1 MKTII
6 ATVLFAITAQPAAA
20 SEELG
25 AFVAGIITGAIV
37 GSSKSQHTHG
47 YPTHNYPTHSHA
59 PSRHMEYGDRVWNP
73 NVACYTRPEYQHNWV
88 ITRWYNC
95 YDQVIRV
102 EKHRR

>member
-20 SEELG
+20 SDELG
-25 AFVAGIITGAIV
+25 AFIAGIITGVITQ
-37 GSSKSQHTHG
+37 KIDKKHTDHHH
-47 YPTHNYPTHSHA
+47 YYQRH
-59 PSRHMEYGDRVWNP
+59 PSVTLQPGDRGWNP
-73 NVACYTRPEYQHNWV
+73 RVACYSRPEYRHNWV

-95 YDQVIRV
+95 YDEVIRV